1 MKILNRN
8 DKCWCNSGKKYKKCH
23 LESDLKLAQLEQEGY
38 TIPSRDLIKSDHDIE
53 KLRESSVITKGVLDA
68 LEDVVKEGVTTQEID
83 DFVHQYMIERN
94 GIPATLGYH
103 GFPKS
108 CCTSINEVICHGI
121 PSDRILQS
129 GDIINVDVT
138 TILDGYFSDASRMFM
153 IGQVSDKAKDLVAC
167 AKECLEIGMGEVK
180 PYRSIAEVGLAIQ
193 AYANSKGYT
202 VVKDFGGHGIGKH
215 FHEDPHVSHYDTGHK
230 GMIMVPGMVFTIE
243 PMINEGT
250 YKLDILEDDWTAVT
264 RDGKL
269 SAQWEHTIVVTED
282 GYEILV

>member
-1 MKILNRN
+1 MKINRN
-8 DKCWCNSGKKYKKCH
+8 ELCWCGSQKKYKKCH
-23 LESDLKLAQLEQEGY
+23 LEMDERLAEFRNEGY
-38 TIPSRDLIKSDHDIE
+38 SIPDRHLILSKDEID
-53 KLRESSVITKGVLDA
+53 KLRESAVITKGILDA
-68 LEDVVKEGVTTQEID
+68 VGQMIKPGVTTNEID
-83 DFVHQYMIERN
+83 AFVYNYTTER
-94 GIPATLGYH
+94 GGVPATLGYG

-121 PSDRILQS
+121 PENRPLVE

-138 TILDGYFSDASRMFM
+138 TNLDGYFADASRMYFV
-153 IGQVSDKAKDLVAC
+153 GQVSEKAKDIVLT

-180 PYRSIAEVGLAIQ
+180 PYASFSNIGLAIE

-202 VVKDFGGHGIGKH
+202 VVRDFGGHGIGKN
-215 FHEDPHVSHYDTGHK
+215 FHEDPHVSHYDTGLK

-250 YKLDILEDDWTAVT
+250 YKLEILEDDWTAVT
-264 RDGKL
+264 KDGKL

-282 GYEILV
+282 GFEILV